1 MAYNNKK
8 KPSKKDLLEHIK
20 FLDTKLNASYNNTK
34 AYLDT
39 INALLNDY
47 ITFKGD
53 FDSFEKY
60 LQDRYPEAMNKDK

>member
-1 MAYNNKK
+1 MAYQNKKK
-8 KPSKKDLLEHIK
+8 KPSKRDLLEHIK

-53 FDSFEKY
+53 FNSFEDY
-60 LQDRYPEAMNKDK
+60 LKGKYPEAIKK